1 MKQEYGLYE
10 TILNLKNIFLTK
22 LFWRNARLIR
32 YPFFMRGKRFFSYQK
47 GLTLGY
53 FCRFEAY
60 SLPDDTEEKKIVIG
74 ENCKFGDRVHISACS
89 KITIADSCLF
99 ASNILVTDNE
109 HGDYSVDSQESP
121 YDLPDQR
128 PVKTKP
134 VVIGENTWDGENVV
148 ILPGSSIGKGC
159 VIGANSVVK
168 GVFPDYCIIAGSP
181 AKIVKRYSF
190 DKKVWEK
197 V

>member
-1 MKQEYGLYE
+1 M
-10 TILNLKNIFLTK
+10 
-22 LFWRNARLIR
+22 
-32 YPFFMRGKRFFSYQK
+32 
-47 GLTLGY
+47 
-53 FCRFEAY
+53 
-60 SLPDDTEEKKIVIG
+60 
-74 ENCKFGDRVHISACS
+74 
-89 KITIADSCLF
+89 
-99 ASNILVTDNE
+99 VTDNE

-134 VVIGENTWDGENVV
+134 VVIGENTWVGENVV